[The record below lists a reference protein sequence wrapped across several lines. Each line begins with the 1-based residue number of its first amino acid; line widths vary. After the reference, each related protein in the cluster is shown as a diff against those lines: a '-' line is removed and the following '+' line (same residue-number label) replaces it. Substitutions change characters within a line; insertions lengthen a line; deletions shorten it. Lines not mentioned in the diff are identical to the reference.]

1 MVNLLR
7 LLWLIILLLD
17 LFITKSMA
25 AFVPTSRYYQ
35 GSVIIGNKMYFLGG
49 IVNSGKGTNS
59 LFYLDVSLPFNS
71 ANPKWTDLTS
81 VAPIP
86 VNSAFAPPCVGGSN
100 KATIFLFEHHK
111 TNNDNSTT
119 IVTFTFDS
127 TTQKWSTPTTTGAP
141 QTRED
146 MKAVIDKN
154 GKIYINGGFE
164 PYKTQKSYN
173 STFIFD
179 SSSLSWTN
187 GSNAPIIRSAYT
199 ATLLS
204 NGLIVYIG
212 GTNDDPSP
220 EINMN
225 LISIYNTNNG
235 TWSLMNATGDPIMA
249 RQSYAA
255 VLNKNGF
262 IVIYGGAANNYTVAP
277 NPALATLDTNSM
289 PYKWS
294 AKQFNSVY
302 APPPLAYHSAQ
313 LVGDYMIIA
322 FGAGLLNAK
331 FDLATAP
338 NNNIFILDTSNY
350 TWVSSINNVSTLIVN
365 PSGPSNPNPTTSN
378 SSDNNSSHITIPL
391 IAGLGSAFI
400 IIASIIGI
408 VFWYRKRRLHYIA
421 TPGTNTRE

>member
-1 MVNLLR
+1 MP
-7 LLWLIILLLD
+7 
-17 LFITKSMA
+17 

-49 IVNSGKGTNS
+49 IVNSGKGTNG

-86 VNSAFAPPCVGGSN
+86 VNSAFASPCVGGSN

-127 TTQKWSTPTTTGAP
+127 ITQKWSTPTTTGAP
-141 QTRED
+141 QTREY
-146 MKAVIDKN
+146 MRAVIDKN

-212 GTNDDPSP
+212 GTNDDP
-220 EINMN
+220 I
-225 LISIYNTNNG
+225 
-235 TWSLMNATGDPIMA
+235 
-249 RQSYAA
+249 
-255 VLNKNGF
+255 
-262 IVIYGGAANNYTVAP
+262 AP

-322 FGAGLLNAK
+322 FG
-331 FDLATAP
+331 D
-338 NNNIFILDTSNY
+338 
-350 TWVSSINNVSTLIVN
+350 
-365 PSGPSNPNPTTSN
+365 
-378 SSDNNSSHITIPL
+378 
-391 IAGLGSAFI
+391 
-400 IIASIIGI
+400 
-408 VFWYRKRRLHYIA
+408 
-421 TPGTNTRE
+421 